1 MLKKNTKIYV
11 VKSIDYNDKTDFIK
25 FILKK
30 YYNIND
36 YNIFYNKYG
45 KPYIDCNLY
54 INWSDSKD
62 YLALAISYDEIGID
76 IEKIRP
82 FPTILIKELI
92 NDKEKYLNNNY
103 LEVWVQKEAY
113 LKYLGTGITK
123 KMSNVIIDNSKGNN
137 FFYKN
142 NNFILGCF
150 SDLCID
156 KDILFF
162 KKNQKGFVLD
172 VDKKIKRT
180 C

>member
-1 MLKKNTKIYV
+1 MLKKKTKIYI
-11 VKSIDYNDKTDFIK
+11 VKAIDPNDKLYFIK

-45 KPYIDCNLY
+45 KPYIDCDLY

-62 YLALAISYDEIGID
+62 YIALAISYDEIGID

-103 LEVWVQKEAY
+103 L
-113 LKYLGTGITK
+113 
-123 KMSNVIIDNSKGNN
+123 
-137 FFYKN
+137 
-142 NNFILGCF
+142 
-150 SDLCID
+150 
-156 KDILFF
+156 
-162 KKNQKGFVLD
+162 
-172 VDKKIKRT
+172 
-180 C
+180 